1 MVDRSSN
8 RIKLFPVDKRD
19 AATLLTIIT
28 NNVAAGSTIFTD
40 GWSGYN
46 GLQAA
51 AYTHLV
57 VEHKKTFSRQCRD
70 ASTGQ
75 LITVHTNTIEGAWKH
90 AKDYFRK
97 MNGTK
102 LPQFQGHLCE
112 VMWRFWDRRPR
123 PEAVL
128 TLITVSL
135 CSILL

>member
-1 MVDRSSN
+1 MVERSSN

-57 VEHKKTFSRQCRD
+57 VEHKK
-70 ASTGQ
+70 
-75 LITVHTNTIEGAWKH
+75 
-90 AKDYFRK
+90 
-97 MNGTK
+97 
-102 LPQFQGHLCE
+102 HL
-112 VMWRFWDRRPR
+112 VDS
-123 PEAVL
+123 AV
-128 TLITVSL
+128 THQRVSL
-135 CSILL
+135 LRYIQIQ